1 MKNKIFII
9 IALVFF
15 VGLYLMFSGTKNGT
29 DLIDVSSSVE
39 DPPGEETAEQNI
51 SPATPEEISTTTASV
66 PKQKHE
72 VVYTADG
79 FSPAVTSVKIGEAVT
94 FINKSGESFWPAPRP
109 HPTHTDY
116 PEFDAK
122 GEIADGKTYEFT
134 FTKAGKW
141 GYHNHLNPKM
151 VGVIVVE

>member
-15 VGLYLMFSGTKNGT
+15 IGLYLMFSGTKNGT
-29 DLIDVSSSVE
+29 DLINISSSFE
-39 DPPGEETAEQNI
+39 DPEGEETVEQNI
-51 SPATPEEISTTTASV
+51 SPATPEEISTTTAIV

-72 VVYTADG
+72 VVYTTGG
-79 FSPAVTSVKIGEAVT
+79 FNPAVTTVKTGEAVT
-94 FINKSGESFWPAPRP
+94 FINTSGESFWPASSP

-116 PEFDAK
+116 SEFDAK
-122 GEIADGKTYEFT
+122 GEIAHGKTYEFT
-134 FTKAGKW
+134 FTKSGEW

-151 VGVIVVE
+151 VGVVVVE